1 MVKHSIV
8 GQGLSIII
16 SVLITCFAELSLK
29 ILHKEVRSSV
39 RAAFAEGTS
48 KNLRV
53 QWRAY
58 FLFCDFY
65 GLKPIPTSTETLCLY
80 GQFLGRSFRSVE
92 SVKNYI
98 SGVKNLH
105 YMLDIKF
112 PLENRIQLDL
122 MLKGMARKSA
132 HMPNRALP
140 MTPQILE
147 DMLKFI
153 NLKNANDA
161 TFWCCIL
168 FMFFLMARKSNMVP
182 VSAADFDPD
191 KQLLRQDIVVFKEV
205 LVVLIK
211 WSKTNQFGNRLL
223 KVPLV
228 SIPGSDLCPVKAYK
242 NMAELLPA
250 LDSQPAFLIKVGSGK
265 FKPLIYGQ
273 LQERIKTLIALTGRD
288 SNLYST
294 HSLRRGGCSWAF
306 KAGVPTNLI
315 QHHGDW
321 LSDCYK
327 NYLTFDFHE
336 KLSVSERMA
345 SKIISKV

>member
-1 MVKHSIV
+1 MK
-8 GQGLSIII
+8 
-16 SVLITCFAELSLK
+16 
-29 ILHKEVRSSV
+29 
-39 RAAFAEGTS
+39 AAFAEGTS

-58 FLFCDFY
+58 FLFCEFY
-65 GLKPIPTSTETLCLY
+65 GLKPIPTTTETLCLY

-98 SGVKNLH
+98 SGIKSLH
-105 YMLDIKF
+105 YILDIKF
-112 PLENRIQLDL
+112 PLENKVQLEL
-122 MLKGMARKSA
+122 MLKGMARKSS

-140 MTPQILE
+140 ITPQILN
-147 DMLKFI
+147 DMLKFL
-153 NLKNANDA
+153 NLGNAEDA

-182 VSAADFDPD
+182 VSVSDFDPD
-191 KQLLRQDIVVFKEV
+191 KQLLRQDIVIFKGV

-211 WSKTNQFGNRLL
+211 WSKTNQFGSRLL

-228 SIPGSDLCPVKAYK
+228 TIPGSALCPVKAYK
-242 NMAELLPA
+242 NMAKLMPA
-250 LDSQPAFLIKVGSGK
+250 SSHQPAFLINNGNGRT
-265 FKPLIYGQ
+265 KPLIYGQ
-273 LQERIKTLIALTGRD
+273 LQEKIKGLISKSGRD
-288 SNLYST
+288 SSLYST

-327 NYLTFDFHE
+327 NYLTFDFQE

-345 SKIISKV
+345 CKIISNVSGSVCYWHF